1 MIQGPQEM
9 ARIERPIRRS
19 LDGAMVWRP
28 EFVAM
33 AIQLASASGRTSV
46 RARGSL
52 WPHTR
57 FQVGA
62 AAAIAVSPARAWRP
76 LRSRPTTSLVLLAID
91 TLLSASTQQLADL
104 AQFATIELIDR
115 LDQAA

>member
-9 ARIERPIRRS
+9 ARIERPIRRY

-28 EFVAM
+28 EFVAV

-52 WPHTR
+52 WPQTR
-57 FQVGA
+57 FHQVGA
-62 AAAIAVSPARAWRP
+62 AAAIAVSPARAWRTK
-76 LRSRPTTSLVLLAID
+76 LATSPALLAID

-104 AQFATIELIDR
+104 VQFATIELIDR